1 MKEHGAEKPTLTDN
15 FSVLK
20 KCRNEFKSLV
30 YEILF
35 IQKLKPSLNIES
47 DSIRA
52 KLFYQIHLH
61 RVDYLQHTTVYPS
74 HLPTGI
80 FFLSSK
86 TKKNSNGQMR
96 CIYPYAANES
106 THNNEARTNAILFIQ
121 TTPLLTTLKLYTL
134 DNDVPSIGKS
144 SNAFL
149 SSNFL
154 VKSAASTELTIGLK
168 YKIIFSPQM
177 AL

>member
-1 MKEHGAEKPTLTDN
+1 
-15 FSVLK
+15 
-20 KCRNEFKSLV
+20 
-30 YEILF
+30 
-35 IQKLKPSLNIES
+35 
-47 DSIRA
+47 
-52 KLFYQIHLH
+52 
-61 RVDYLQHTTVYPS
+61 
-74 HLPTGI
+74 
-80 FFLSSK
+80 
-86 TKKNSNGQMR
+86 MR

-154 VKSAASTELTIGLK
+154 VKSAAISTDLTIGLK
-168 YKIIFSPQM
+168 YKIILSPQM

>member
-1 MKEHGAEKPTLTDN
+1 
-15 FSVLK
+15 
-20 KCRNEFKSLV
+20 
-30 YEILF
+30 
-35 IQKLKPSLNIES
+35 
-47 DSIRA
+47 
-52 KLFYQIHLH
+52 
-61 RVDYLQHTTVYPS
+61 
-74 HLPTGI
+74 
-80 FFLSSK
+80 
-86 TKKNSNGQMR
+86 MR

-106 THNNEARTNAILFIQ
+106 THNKEARTNAILFIQ